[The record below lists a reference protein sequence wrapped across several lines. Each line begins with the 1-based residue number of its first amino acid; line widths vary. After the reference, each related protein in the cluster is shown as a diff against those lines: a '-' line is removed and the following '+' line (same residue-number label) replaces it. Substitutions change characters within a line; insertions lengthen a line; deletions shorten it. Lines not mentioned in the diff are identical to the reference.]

1 MIIEI
6 LKKFKQVISNHIF
19 FIIIIESGE
28 LDKKIKEEATEYIKE
43 KKDDM
48 L

>member
-1 MIIEI
+1 MITEI
-6 LKKFKQVISNHIF
+6 LKKFKQVLNNISNYYYL
-19 FIIIIESGE
+19 ESGE
-28 LDKKIKEEATEYIKE
+28 LEKKIKEEATEYIKE